1 MIITA
6 VEPVNKSRYRIYID
20 EQFAF
25 VLYKGELS
33 RYKLKEGMEIEEGF
47 VELLKSEVLLKRAK
61 SRALHILE
69 TAPRTEAQLR
79 EKLLGDYP
87 EDLADAAVSYAKS
100 FGYINDKEYIRSF
113 ALARKNQKS
122 KAEIKMLLSQKGLG
136 REAVSEVLE
145 EVYEEESELV
155 AIQKILTKRHFDPEG
170 DPKEK
175 QKIFAYLARK
185 GFKWDD
191 ILAATQDFV
200 V

>member
-69 TAPRTEAQLR
+69 TAPRTEAELR

-87 EDLADAAVSYAKS
+87 EDLADAAVSYVKS

-155 AIQKILTKRHFDPEG
+155 AIQKILARRHFDPEG
-170 DPKEK
+170 DLKEK